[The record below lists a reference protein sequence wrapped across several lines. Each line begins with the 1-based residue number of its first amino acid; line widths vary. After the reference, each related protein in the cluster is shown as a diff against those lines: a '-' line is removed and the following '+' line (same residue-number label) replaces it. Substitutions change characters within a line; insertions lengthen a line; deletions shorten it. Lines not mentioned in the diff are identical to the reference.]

1 MNAKLTL
8 SIDSKVVESAK
19 RRSKRKGISLSK
31 MVENYLRENDP
42 DLAKSKKKG
51 SILDLIGIAGKVPD
65 NFDYDQELLKILTEK
80 HLK

>member
-8 SIDSKVVESAK
+8 SIDSQVVESAK

-31 MVENYLRENDP
+31 MVENYLREDDP
-42 DLAKSKKKG
+42 HLKKTKKVG
-51 SILDLIGIAGKVPD
+51 SILDLIGIGGKVPD
-65 NFDYDQELLKILTEK
+65 DFDYDQELLKILTEK